1 VTTGNQK
8 VNTTSN
14 ITSSSSV
21 SQIALPVESNVSS
34 VKLNPGEVLAKRRCL
49 STSPLSLQVTRTVD
63 IMYFMVNDNVD
74 LAEIDGHQSHH
85 IQPASSVNTSLLE
98 AIDHINGLTEIYSV
112 MRHRLCLQY
121 IRLIKDSTK
130 ADCIF
135 YYQKKDNDPT
145 LFREAFISQMRTD
158 PEYVKMLR
166 KRRNIEED
174 HTLQYI
180 NSNVDVEIREYIW
193 NKDESDCALNV
204 MDAIVL
210 CSLYKV
216 NVIVWECNGAQ
227 NIGEAKRKGEFN
239 YVEGQDTWIL
249 IHNLEDNAPKFFLRD
264 A

>member
-1 VTTGNQK
+1 
-8 VNTTSN
+8 
-14 ITSSSSV
+14 
-21 SQIALPVESNVSS
+21 
-34 VKLNPGEVLAKRRCL
+34 
-49 STSPLSLQVTRTVD
+49 
-63 IMYFMVNDNVD
+63 MVNDNID

-98 AIDHINGLTEIYSV
+98 AINHINGLTEIFHV
-112 MRHRLCLQY
+112 MRNRLCLQY
-121 IRLIKDSTK
+121 IRLIKESTRT
-130 ADCIF
+130 DCIF
-135 YYQKKDNDPT
+135 YYQKKDNDST

-174 HTLQYI
+174 HTFQYI

-193 NKDESDCALNV
+193 NKDESDCVLNV